1 MTYTA
6 RVGERGQITIPK
18 PIRDEYGLR
27 KGMTVE
33 VELGEGQIC
42 LRRSKKEILAALEK
56 WRGTV
61 NVGDV
66 DAFIEEIRG
75 R

>member
-18 PIRDEYGLR
+18 PIRDQYGLR

-33 VELGEGQIC
+33 LELAEGQVQM
-42 LRRSKKEILAALEK
+42 RKKVDILAKLEK
-56 WRGTV
+56 YRGIIDI
-61 NVGDV
+61 GDV
-66 DAFIEEIRG
+66 DQFIEEIRG